1 MNPLTKRKST
11 TENVANKVRKAV
23 AQHPTRAAA
32 AGIAA
37 ATAVGTVMGTAAWL
51 RARRNAANGATFH
64 VESDGNGSW
73 LLREEGVDEPLQ
85 RHETKRDAVDAARKY
100 ARGHNPSVLEIH
112 LEDGEVTRRHS
123 YDDR

>member
-11 TENVANKVRKAV
+11 TEKVAEKVREAV
-23 AQHPTRAAA
+23 VQHPTRTAA

-37 ATAVGTVMGTAAWL
+37 ATAVGTVVGTAWL
-51 RARRNAANGATFH
+51 RSRRKSANGATFH

-85 RHETKRDAVDAARKY
+85 RHERKRDAVDAARTY
-100 ARGHNPSVLEIH
+100 ARQHNPSALVIH
-112 LEDGEVTRRHS
+112 LEDGKVTRRHS
-123 YDDR
+123 YDAH